1 MDNHSLSVEMPD
13 TNSAKPIS
21 ADPQLIDWKSLELPD
36 AWPDQNQQG
45 NQLWNI
51 IKKALSKHRSPVEI
65 PEHMPGADNIP
76 KYILQEFHNLPNGN
90 YSKRLTRGYISSLDK
105 MMLGTLQ
112 QARKT
117 IAEQLSGRDRV
128 LDVGCSSGHLAAAV
142 QSLGAS
148 DVWGIDPSP
157 YLLQHGAH
165 DYPNLKL
172 VQGLA
177 EKTGFPDQRFQ
188 AVCCCFLLHE
198 LPPRYLNQALAE
210 FARICE
216 PGALLCIA
224 EPSPEQLYSSPWQL
238 IKRHGLKGLYFYVL
252 AARVYEPF
260 VHAWHALNFPA
271 LLQQHGFELLSD
283 VDQLPI
289 RAITARRL
297 K

>member
-1 MDNHSLSVEMPD
+1 MDKHSSLAKTSG
-13 TNSAKPIS
+13 TNSTKPIFT
-21 ADPQLIDWKSLELPD
+21 DPEVLDWKNIELPD
-36 AWPDQNQQG
+36 AWPDQKQQG
-45 NQLWNI
+45 KQLWKI
-51 IKKALSKHRSPVEI
+51 ITRALSKHRSPVKL
-65 PEHMPGADNIP
+65 PDNMPGSEKIP

-112 QARKT
+112 KARQH
-117 IAEQLSGRDRV
+117 IAEQLSGRNRV

-142 QSLGAS
+142 QTTGAN

-177 EKTGFPDQRFQ
+177 EKTGFPDQRFE
-188 AVCCCFLLHE
+188 AICCCFLLHE
-198 LPPRYLNQALAE
+198 LPPRYLSQALAE

-216 PGALLCIA
+216 PGALLCVA

-238 IKRHGLKGLYFYVL
+238 IKNHGIKGLYFYGL

-260 VHAWHALNFPA
+260 VHAWHALDFTA
-271 LLQQHGFELLSD
+271 LLQQHGFELISD

-289 RAITARRL
+289 RTITARRL